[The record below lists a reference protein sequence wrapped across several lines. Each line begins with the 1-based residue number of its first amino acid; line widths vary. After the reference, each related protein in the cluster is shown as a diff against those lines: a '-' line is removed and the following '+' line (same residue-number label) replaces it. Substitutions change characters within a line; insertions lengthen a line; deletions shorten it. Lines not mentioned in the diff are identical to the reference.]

1 MLRSKVVFC
10 VLQVLQKVNWNLLER
25 QVENGNA
32 MKKILSLLTTILL
45 FTACSQEEL
54 GAPFYA
60 GQEVSIS
67 AAFSSDNPANNGK
80 QRISGKDKGSK
91 IDLTWDAN
99 DQILVTVGDKSA
111 VFTLTSGAGTNNA
124 TFMGK
129 MPADGSNFHVS
140 YPIDYTDEVLTNQTY
155 TANGFGKGLMK
166 MSTKIPGTLD
176 DGFML
181 SADNSLLGLELHG
194 TANVSKIVLT
204 NNDNQKAY
212 TLDCST
218 QTVNTAEGTLFYIIV
233 PAGTWS
239 KGLTIE
245 VFNSNGALIE
255 KREKTT
261 EAAFIAGQAL
271 MMPEVE
277 INDWSVPSKWI
288 GIFSIAKDKHVTF
301 SPGYLQYVQSK
312 DQWLFA
318 SNQYYFTGERHY
330 QNGQLADTIM
340 YFGWSGKNSKAPWG
354 ISLSTNAND
363 YVGEFLDWGSNSIA
377 GDAPNTWR
385 SISEEEWMYLY
396 QERENAEKLISLGMV
411 ESINGLIILPDSWI
425 LPAGMHFEPSMQ
437 VTTNQYSK
445 QEWSIME
452 NAGAI
457 FLPMTGYFNHKLSNM
472 RHINEEGHVRLNALR
487 DGRQVYSVYMNG
499 KIINSYQGKNENNL
513 HYAFP
518 VRLVHDTIISLPFE
532 PESVDLGLSV
542 KWATCNVGATTPEEY
557 GDYFAWGETEPKQ
570 NFSWEIYK
578 WCNGTKSTITKY
590 NATDGLTTL
599 LPADDAAHVNWG
611 GQWRMPTKEELT
623 ELREQCTWKWVTING
638 IKGNKVT
645 GPNGNSIFLP
655 AGGSYNT
662 FDDQLNSVGVHGWI
676 YSSTK
681 SSVDNQAQEM
691 GISSSGAAQT
701 SCSRCLG
708 LNIRPVLPK
717 N

>member
-1 MLRSKVVFC
+1 M
-10 VLQVLQKVNWNLLER
+10 LQVLQKVNWNLLEK
-25 QVENGNA
+25 QTENGNA
-32 MKKILSLLTTILL
+32 MKKIQSIFPLLSFVVIVLL
-45 FTACSQEEL
+45 FAACSHEEL
-54 GAPFYA
+54 GTPFYA

-67 AAFSSDNPANNGK
+67 AALSSSKNNDGK
-80 QRISGKDKGSK
+80 KRISGKDNVDR
-91 IDLTWDAN
+91 IDLTWDEG
-99 DQILVTVGDKSA
+99 DEILVTVGDKSA
-111 VFTLTSGAGTNNA
+111 VFTLTSGEGTNNA

-155 TANGFGKGLMK
+155 VANGFGKGLMK

-181 SADNSLLGLELHG
+181 SADNSLLGLELQG
-194 TANVSKIVLT
+194 DANVSKIVLT
-204 NNDNQKAY
+204 QKDNDDDAENDNTY

-218 QTVNTAEGTLFYIIV
+218 QTVNTAEGTLFYIVV
-233 PAGTWS
+233 PAGVWAN
-239 KGLTIE
+239 GLKVEVYNGNGIVIE
-245 VFNSNGALIE
+245 E
-255 KREKTT
+255 RTKTS
-261 EAAFIAGQAL
+261 AAEFIAGQAL

-330 QNGQLADTIM
+330 KNGQLADTIM
-340 YFGWSGKNSKAPWG
+340 YFGWSGKNSKARWG

-411 ESINGLIILPDSWI
+411 ESINGLIILPDNWI

-457 FLPMTGYFNHKLSNM
+457 FLPMTGYFNHLLSDM
-472 RHINEEGHVRLNALR
+472 RHINEQGFVRLNALR
-487 DGRQVYSVYMNG
+487 DGRQVYSLYMKG
-499 KIINSYQGKNENNL
+499 SIIDSYQGRNETNL

-518 VRLVHDTIISLPFE
+518 VRLVHDTIRTYYYGITDEQFAEATSEWKLP
-532 PESVDLGLSV
+532 GMG
-542 KWATCNVGATTPEEY
+542 WAIKDQTPIQGKVLHGIRIKVASPGSFNLY
-557 GDYFAWGETEPKQ
+557 KASSPMETSEANLQ
-570 NFSWEIYK
+570 RV
-578 WCNGTKSTITKY
+578 STIT
-590 NATDGLTTL
+590 TTVVGLQDIDFTEPFYLSKNEYLVVGCPSDASSTTL
-599 LPADDAAHVNWG
+599 
-611 GQWRMPTKEELT
+611 
-623 ELREQCTWKWVTING
+623 
-638 IKGNKVT
+638 KGNHTATNTTIQPFYRLV
-645 GPNGNSIFLP
+645 
-655 AGGSYNT
+655 GSACVASAT
-662 FDDQLNSVGVHGWI
+662 
-676 YSSTK
+676 
-681 SSVDNQAQEM
+681 
-691 GISSSGAAQT
+691 SSS
-701 SCSRCLG
+701 LM
-708 LNIRPVLPK
+708 LDFY
-717 N
+717 

>member
-1 MLRSKVVFC
+1 M
-10 VLQVLQKVNWNLLER
+10 LQVLQKVNWNLLEK
-25 QVENGNA
+25 QTENGNA
-32 MKKILSLLTTILL
+32 MKKILSIFPLLSFVGIVLL
-45 FTACSQEEL
+45 FASCSQEEL
-54 GAPFYA
+54 GTPFYA

-67 AAFSSDNPANNGK
+67 AAFSSSNDHDGK
-80 QRISGKDKGSK
+80 KRISGKDNVDR

-181 SADNSLLGLELHG
+181 SADNSLLGLELQG
-194 TANVSKIVLT
+194 DANVSKIVLT
-204 NNDNQKAY
+204 QKDNDDDAENDNTY

-218 QTVNTAEGTLFYIIV
+218 QTVNTAEGTLFYIVV
-233 PAGTWS
+233 PAGVWAN
-239 KGLTIE
+239 GLKVEVYNGNGIVIE
-245 VFNSNGALIE
+245 E
-255 KREKTT
+255 RTKTS
-261 EAAFIAGQAL
+261 AAEFIAGQAL

-277 INDWSVPSKWI
+277 INDWSVLSKWI

-340 YFGWSGKNSKAPWG
+340 YFGWSGKNSKARWG

-363 YVGEFLDWGSNSIA
+363 YEGEFLDWGINAIA
-377 GDAPNTWR
+377 SDAPNTWR
-385 SISEEEWMYLY
+385 TISEEEWMYLY
-396 QERENAEKLISLGMV
+396 QERENAKELISLGMV
-411 ESINGLIILPDSWI
+411 ETINGLIILPDNWM
-425 LPAGMHFEPSMQ
+425 LPMGMHFEPSMQ

-445 QEWSIME
+445 QEWTVME
-452 NAGAI
+452 NAGAV
-457 FLPMTGYFNHKLSNM
+457 FLPMTGYFNHKLSDM

-499 KIINSYQGKNENNL
+499 KIINLYQGKNENNL

-518 VRLVHDTIISLPFE
+518 VRLVHDT
-532 PESVDLGLSV
+532 
-542 KWATCNVGATTPEEY
+542 
-557 GDYFAWGETEPKQ
+557 
-570 NFSWEIYK
+570 
-578 WCNGTKSTITKY
+578 
-590 NATDGLTTL
+590 
-599 LPADDAAHVNWG
+599 
-611 GQWRMPTKEELT
+611 M
-623 ELREQCTWKWVTING
+623 LR
-638 IKGNKVT
+638 
-645 GPNGNSIFLP
+645 
-655 AGGSYNT
+655 Y
-662 FDDQLNSVGVHGWI
+662 
-676 YSSTK
+676 Y
-681 SSVDNQAQEM
+681 
-691 GISSSGAAQT
+691 
-701 SCSRCLG
+701 R
-708 LNIRPVLPK
+708 
-717 N
+717 

>member
-1 MLRSKVVFC
+1 MLRSKVVSC
-10 VLQVLQKVNWNLLER
+10 VLQVLQKVNWNLLEK
-25 QVENGNA
+25 QTENGNA
-32 MKKILSLLTTILL
+32 MKKIQSIFPLLSFVVIVLL
-45 FTACSQEEL
+45 FAACSQEEL
-54 GAPFYA
+54 GTPFYA

-67 AAFSSDNPANNGK
+67 AALSSSNNNDGK
-80 QRISGKDKGSK
+80 KRISGKDYVDR
-91 IDLTWDAN
+91 INLTWDEG
-99 DQILVTVGDKSA
+99 DKILVTVGDKSSE
-111 VFTLTSGAGTNNA
+111 FTLTSGAGTNNA

-129 MPADGSNFHVS
+129 MPADGTSYSVS

-166 MSTKIPGTLD
+166 MSTKAAGTLD

-218 QTVNTAEGTLFYIIV
+218 QTVNTAEGTLFYIVV
-233 PAGTWS
+233 PAGVWA
-239 KGLTIE
+239 KGLKVE
-245 VFNSNGALIE
+245 VYNGNGIVIE
-255 KREKTT
+255 KRTKTS
-261 EAAFIAGQAL
+261 AAEFIAGQAL

-330 QNGQLADTIM
+330 KNGQLADTIM
-340 YFGWSGKNSKAPWG
+340 YFGWSGKNSKARWG

-457 FLPMTGYFNHKLSNM
+457 FLPMTGYFNHKTREEM
-472 RHINEEGHVRLNALR
+472 RHINEEGYVRLNALR
-487 DGRQVYSVYMNG
+487 DGRQVYSDYKNG
-499 KIINSYQGKNENNL
+499 KIINLIQGKNETNL

-518 VRLVHDTIISLPFE
+518 VRLVHDTIIAE
-532 PESVDLGLSV
+532 R
-542 KWATCNVGATTPEEY
+542 
-557 GDYFAWGETEPKQ
+557 Q
-570 NFSWEIYK
+570 
-578 WCNGTKSTITKY
+578 
-590 NATDGLTTL
+590 
-599 LPADDAAHVNWG
+599 
-611 GQWRMPTKEELT
+611 
-623 ELREQCTWKWVTING
+623 
-638 IKGNKVT
+638 
-645 GPNGNSIFLP
+645 
-655 AGGSYNT
+655 
-662 FDDQLNSVGVHGWI
+662 
-676 YSSTK
+676 
-681 SSVDNQAQEM
+681 
-691 GISSSGAAQT
+691 
-701 SCSRCLG
+701 
-708 LNIRPVLPK
+708 
-717 N
+717 